1 MQEQKVKIETIIK
14 TIDDMRR
21 IINHI
26 ASNIDSLEYDELIQQ
41 MTKLSAMRCSLGG
54 FESELEYSLK
64 VLQMNK
70 RVKKDDIYSQLKESE
85 EHSQEDCKILA
96 RKAIRTF
103 EEQELKLKSLLKN
116 ISSLK
121 QDSLDIITIVK
132 NKPRKSNQHN
142 LFII

>member
-1 MQEQKVKIETIIK
+1 MSEQKTKIENIIK
-14 TIDDMRR
+14 VVDNMRK

-26 ASNIDSLEYDELIQQ
+26 ASNIDSLNHNELIQQ
-41 MTKLSAMRCSLGG
+41 TTKLSAMRCSLGG

-70 RVKKDDIYSQLKESE
+70 RIKKDDTYSKLKESE

-96 RKAIRTF
+96 RKAIRALD
-103 EEQELKLKSLLKN
+103 EQELKLKSLLMSIN
-116 ISSLK
+116 SLK
-121 QDSLDIITIVK
+121 QDSLDIIAVVK
-132 NKPRKSNQHN
+132 NKPQKQNQHN